1 MTVTVERGIVD
12 PVTLAAVDAAYQAAE
27 IGSSRRVIVKGGRL
41 PSSEASGTTHTGD
54 GVVDLRTRILSR
66 LEVERLVLQLRRRNF
81 AAWYRDEAHGGFDPH
96 VHAVRIDCPT
106 LSSSARYQ
114 AMSYKAGRDG
124 LTGGGPD
131 YHPRPEQHPYPLEED
146 EMPTAE
152 QIADAVWSKK
162 TTDPVSGDM
171 VSALTLL
178 KRVRVN
184 AKQAAQTGADPD
196 PEAAATVA
204 LIAKELG
211 A

>member
-41 PSSEASGTTHTGD
+41 PASDASGTTHTGD

-152 QIADAVWSKK
+152 QIAEAVWSKK
-162 TTDPVSGDM
+162 TTDPVTGDT
-171 VSALTLL
+171 VSAMTLL

-184 AKQAAQTGADPD
+184 AKQAAQTGADPN